1 VRCARPS
8 CPLLSPVAVVA
19 ALSALTLALALAGC
33 GGGGASSEASAPG
46 PAGAETST
54 GATTNET
61 EATTTETGA
70 TTNETEAT
78 TNETGA
84 TTTETEAAA
93 PKPSATTVTIVVR
106 DGRVTGGIAR
116 PSVKKGEQVVLVVR
130 SDVPDHVHL
139 HGYDKMAD
147 VAPGKVAK
155 LPFEATIPGRFE
167 VELEDRGLQIAEI
180 EVRP

>member
-1 VRCARPS
+1 M
-8 CPLLSPVAVVA
+8 
-19 ALSALTLALALAGC
+19 SAP
-33 GGGGASSEASAPG
+33 EPASA
-46 PAGAETST
+46 ETT
-54 GATTNET
+54 T
-61 EATTTETGA
+61 EATTTGAET
-70 TTNETEAT
+70 
-78 TNETGA
+78 
-84 TTTETEAAA
+84 TTTEAEAAAPKPEPA

-139 HGYDKMAD
+139 HGYDEIVD
-147 VAPGKVAK
+147 VVPGKAAK
-155 LPFEATIPGRFE
+155 LPFDATIPGRFE

>member
-1 VRCARPS
+1 VSRARPS
-8 CPLLSPVAVVA
+8 CNLLPSVAVVA
-19 ALSALTLALALAGC
+19 ALSALALAVAGC
-33 GGGGASSEASAPG
+33 GGGDASSEASTPG
-46 PAGAETST
+46 PASAETST

-106 DGRVTGGIAR
+106 DGRVTGGIVR

-139 HGYDKMAD
+139 HGYDKMVD
-147 VAPGKVAK
+147 VAPGKAAK
-155 LPFEATIPGRFE
+155 LPFDATIPGRFE